1 MKSIVVATSSCCLQ
15 GIGITLPFELELL
28 RMHVKV
34 DTVEFTDGKNI
45 NSERLVEIMTNPLH
59 PNVLAS
65 STPASDHEIANLFAQ
80 LVQRGYTHVFVSC
93 ISSQFSDSL
102 AIIERVRPRFAD
114 KLSICVYDTK
124 SINIAEG
131 ALVYEAGVMLSQGK
145 SFDDI
150 VARLDTLRANSD
162 VYFTVSRLDYL
173 IRNKKISAPA
183 GWVANLLDIKP
194 VIHLDETGT
203 LVVSDKV
210 RKTQKAI
217 THIAEH
223 LAKRAGLRAS
233 ALFIADTAMSRDMS
247 VALQQLLAQQ
257 YGLTQVP
264 IVDLSAISIAN
275 HGPFAVGLGAF
286 YGDIPLLYHRLHNA
300 A

>member
-1 MKSIVVATSSCCLQ
+1 M
-15 GIGITLPFELELL
+15 
-28 RMHVKV
+28 
-34 DTVEFTDGKNI
+34 
-45 NSERLVEIMTNPLH
+45 
-59 PNVLAS
+59 
-65 STPASDHEIANLFAQ
+65 
-80 LVQRGYTHVFVSC
+80 
-93 ISSQFSDSL
+93 

-173 IRNKKISAPA
+173 IRNKKISAPE
-183 GWVANLLDIKP
+183 GWVVNLLDIKP
-194 VIHLDETGT
+194 VIHLDKTGT

-217 THIAEH
+217 TRIAEH

-275 HGPFAVGLGAF
+275 HGPFAVGLCAF